1 MELED
6 EADAAAAEGCK
17 FAAAER
23 EDVRSV
29 DEYSSAVRGGEGA
42 EYLEEGGFACAGC
55 SGDCDHFSFS
65 GGKVHSA
72 KNLECPEGFADAV
85 GTYDSV
91 SCHQNK
97 VKNLRKYSKKS
108 LSLLG

>member
-29 DEYSSAVRGGEGA
+29 DEYSSAVGGGEGA
-42 EYLEEGGFACAGC
+42 SIWRRVVLPAPDAPVIATT
-55 SGDCDHFSFS
+55 SPSPAAKS
-65 GGKVHSA
+65 TPRRTLSA
-72 KNLECPEGFADAV
+72 PKDLQMPLALMILFPV
-85 GTYDSV
+85 IRT
-91 SCHQNK
+91 K
-97 VKNLRKYSKKS
+97 
-108 LSLLG
+108 